1 MDRLVGAR
9 LKVER
14 AKKHIR
20 DLHTLFLS
28 IERGEP
34 CTVASRDD
42 LQTQERTYY
51 VERIKEVPPDFSII
65 AGDALQNLRSALDHL
80 IHQAIFKETGSR
92 PTKTSISFPIGKN
105 SKEYPPPKFGG
116 RVEGLGE
123 PAIKLLTSL
132 KTYKGGND
140 GLWRL
145 HSLNNLDKHRLLI
158 PAFTNVSSH
167 RITSRI
173 RNKMMANFMN
183 PLNSGL
189 MPQMYRVNVAPEAPD
204 FPLQEGS
211 VLLTVP
217 IAELEDDMQFTF
229 DIAFNEAGLGEG
241 EVVVDALRN
250 MEWNVSMVIDVFD
263 KAGLL

>member
-1 MDRLVGAR
+1 VSELSAR

-20 DLHTLFLS
+20 DLHALFLS
-28 IERGEP
+28 FEREEP

-51 VERIKEVPPDFSII
+51 VERIKKVPTDFAVI

-80 IHQAIFKETGSR
+80 IYQAIFKETGSW
-92 PTKTSISFPIGKN
+92 PTKRTISFPIGQN
-105 SKEYPPPKFGG
+105 STEYAPPKFGG

-123 PAIKLLTSL
+123 PAIKVLSSL

-140 GLWRL
+140 WLWRL
-145 HSLNNLDKHRLLI
+145 HSLNNLDKHKLLI
-158 PAFTNVSSH
+158 PAFTSLSSH
-167 RITSRI
+167 RITSSI

-183 PLNSGL
+183 PLNSGV
-189 MPQMYRVNVAPEAPD
+189 MPQMYRVNVAPEALD

-211 VLLTVP
+211 VLLTIP
-217 IAELEDDMQFTF
+217 LAELEDDMKFTF
-229 DIAFNEAGLGEG
+229 DIAFNETGLGEG
-241 EVVVDALRN
+241 EVVVDAFRN
-250 MEWNVSMVIDVFD
+250 MEWNVSMIIDVFD
-263 KAGLL
+263 KAGFL